1 MKVVLL
7 GEIKG
12 KGGEGDVID
21 VAQGYAENYLIPQK
35 LAVAATKGNLKQ
47 LEERR
52 NNIEKREAVRL
63 ADANALKA
71 KLDGQKVAVDAKVGE
86 EGVLFGSV
94 TAAMIV
100 DAIKAELDVEIDR
113 KRVELGKPIKVAGSH
128 EVEISIYRE
137 IKASIVVLVGVEEQ
151 AEETVEA
158 EETAEV
164 ETEAAASSLLAS
176 SYATHEP
183 RAIRRGA
190 FLWESSAM
198 VLGACW

>member
-63 ADANALKA
+63 ADALGAMPVMWTALPEHNTKQ
-71 KLDGQKVAVDAKVGE
+71 L
-86 EGVLFGSV
+86 
-94 TAAMIV
+94 
-100 DAIKAELDVEIDR
+100 
-113 KRVELGKPIKVAGSH
+113 
-128 EVEISIYRE
+128 
-137 IKASIVVLVGVEEQ
+137 
-151 AEETVEA
+151 EA
-158 EETAEV
+158 ENDAVIFQWYEPV
-164 ETEAAASSLLAS
+164 EK
-176 SYATHEP
+176 YK
-183 RAIRRGA
+183 
-190 FLWESSAM
+190 
-198 VLGACW
+198 

>member
-100 DAIKAELDVEIDR
+100 DAIKDELDVEIDR

-158 EETAEV
+158 EEVAAEETAEV
-164 ETEAAASSLLAS
+164 ETEAAA
-176 SYATHEP
+176 E
-183 RAIRRGA
+183 
-190 FLWESSAM
+190 
-198 VLGACW
+198 

>member
-94 TAAMIV
+94 TAAMIA

-164 ETEAAASSLLAS
+164 ETEAAA
-176 SYATHEP
+176 E
-183 RAIRRGA
+183 
-190 FLWESSAM
+190 
-198 VLGACW
+198 

>member
-94 TAAMIV
+94 TAAMIA

-137 IKASIVVLVGVEEQ
+137 IKASIVVLVGVDEQ

-164 ETEAAASSLLAS
+164 ETEAAA
-176 SYATHEP
+176 E
-183 RAIRRGA
+183 
-190 FLWESSAM
+190 
-198 VLGACW
+198 

>member
-7 GEIKG
+7 GEIKGKGGVRQKSHLAGTLDGEIKG

-137 IKASIVVLVGVEEQ
+137 TKASIVVLVGVEEQ

-158 EETAEV
+158 EEVAAEETAEV
-164 ETEAAASSLLAS
+164 ETEAAA
-176 SYATHEP
+176 E
-183 RAIRRGA
+183 
-190 FLWESSAM
+190 
-198 VLGACW
+198 

>member
-158 EETAEV
+158 EEVAVEETAEV
-164 ETEAAASSLLAS
+164 ETEAAA
-176 SYATHEP
+176 E
-183 RAIRRGA
+183 
-190 FLWESSAM
+190 
-198 VLGACW
+198 

>member
-71 KLDGQKVAVDAKVGE
+71 KLDGRKVAVDAKVGE

-151 AEETVEA
+151 VEETVEAEEVAA

-164 ETEAAASSLLAS
+164 ETEAAA
-176 SYATHEP
+176 E
-183 RAIRRGA
+183 
-190 FLWESSAM
+190 
-198 VLGACW
+198 

>member
-52 NNIEKREAVRL
+52 NNIAKREAVRL
-63 ADANALKA
+63 ADAEALKA
-71 KLDGQKVAVDAKVGE
+71 KLEGQKVVVDAKVGE

-94 TAAMIV
+94 TAAMIA
-100 DAIKAELDVEIDR
+100 DAIKAQLDVDVDR
-113 KRVELGKPIKVAGSH
+113 KRIELGKPIKVAGAH
-128 EVEISIYRE
+128 EVAISIYRE
-137 IKASIVVLVGVEEQ
+137 INSSVIVLVGVEETEAE
-151 AEETVEA
+151 AEEAVEA

-164 ETEAAASSLLAS
+164 ETEAAA
-176 SYATHEP
+176 E
-183 RAIRRGA
+183 
-190 FLWESSAM
+190 
-198 VLGACW
+198 

>member
-100 DAIKAELDVEIDR
+100 DAIKAELGVEIDR

-164 ETEAAASSLLAS
+164 ETEAAA
-176 SYATHEP
+176 E
-183 RAIRRGA
+183 
-190 FLWESSAM
+190 
-198 VLGACW
+198 

>member
-35 LAVAATKGNLKQ
+35 LAVAATKGNLTQ

-158 EETAEV
+158 EEVAAEETAEV
-164 ETEAAASSLLAS
+164 ETEAAA
-176 SYATHEP
+176 E
-183 RAIRRGA
+183 
-190 FLWESSAM
+190 
-198 VLGACW
+198 

>member
-100 DAIKAELDVEIDR
+100 DAIKAELDVEIIR
-113 KRVELGKPIKVAGSH
+113 KRVELGKPIKGAGSH

-137 IKASIVVLVGVEEQ
+137 IRLP
-151 AEETVEA
+151 
-158 EETAEV
+158 
-164 ETEAAASSLLAS
+164 SSSRRALRS
-176 SYATHEP
+176 RP
-183 RAIRRGA
+183 RRPSRLRRSP
-190 FLWESSAM
+190 LRRPPRS
-198 VLGACW
+198 